1 MPRKKKLPSNIEER
15 SNAYRVHIVT
25 TVNGVKHV
33 YSKTF
38 PFENYDTKEE
48 ALADAVAARDEQKK
62 QKTSRRHTFTVSEIY
77 EKSCELIA
85 VSVKTKERHR
95 AIYSDAIERGYGD
108 KPISDITTADIIESL
123 NRIAVYSSDDR
134 IKRALSLWK
143 RVFKT
148 ALLLNLNIPDRT
160 AFIVPPKS
168 KKAKAPQRLPITD
181 ECIDRMVEAVTD
193 YNTSHASEASAYDR
207 ATIAFIIQVMRYTG
221 MRPAEVIALKVEDI
235 DMKGR
240 RIAIN
245 KAIGSDYE
253 KKQVAIPPKTDLSRR
268 IIPISEQL
276 CPHMLEALQRSRHP
290 LVFARFD
297 GTPWDIDDL
306 SDKVNKIAKR
316 AGLQFRLYDLRHAFA
331 TKLLNNGTP
340 PAVVRDLMGHSN
352 TTTSIYYSQSS
363 EQQKE
368 QALSII

>member
-15 SNAYRVHIVT
+15 SNAYRVHIVR
-25 TVNGVKHV
+25 TVKGVKQV

-38 PFENYDTKEE
+38 PFDNYDSKEE
-48 ALADAVAARDEQKK
+48 ALADAVACRDEQKK
-62 QKTSRRHTFTVSEIY
+62 EKNSRRNAFTVASIY

-95 AIYSDAIERGYGD
+95 AIYSDAIGRDYGD
-108 KPISDITTADIIESL
+108 KPLSDITTAEIIESL

-134 IKRALSLWK
+134 IKRALSIWK
-143 RVFKT
+143 RIYKT

-181 ECIDRMVEAVTD
+181 DCIEKMIEAVTS

-207 ATIAFIIQVMRYTG
+207 ATIAYIIQVMRYTG
-221 MRPAEVIALKVEDI
+221 MRPAEVIALKLGDI
-235 DMKGR
+235 DMNGR

-253 KKQVAIPPKTDLSRR
+253 KKQVSIPTKTDLSRR

-276 CPHMLEALQRSRHP
+276 YPHMQEALQRSRHS
-290 LVFARFD
+290 LIFARFD

-352 TTTSIYYSQSS
+352 TTTSIYYSQAS

-368 QALSII
+368 KAMSII